1 MAMTNRPAPVPQES
15 SQPVPS
21 ARETAAAQ
29 RQLRRVTGISAILT
43 AVAGTVVGD
52 LYFAYSGNPPQW
64 DVLTRSL
71 LNLVTVG
78 LFIVFVTGLSSIL
91 RDADRNYAWL
101 ANLVF
106 GAGLIYA
113 AIDLVKIS
121 LEVGVVLGVPSGKFD
136 PTTDGPLAH
145 ANVLMH
151 GSVTRLVTALL
162 LAAAGYAIL
171 RTRALPRWAGRTA
184 YLLAVINLAFVPS
197 LYFGMDP
204 ARFYS
209 ALGWGNTALTAGLIT
224 YWAAAVGIAVM
235 RQAPKKGQVVAAA
248 REVQH
253 ELGLVAPVHLAIK
266 TCAAI
271 HEPARPPPLH
281 GKPDQHRRMGIERQV
296 RVVYHVPIIARRLLT
311 LSTTGS
317 ALLACGALRLISCDL
332 AAGWCARLAGRPGVM
347 SVHRSGVR
355 SVHRWGGSRGPRYLA
370 SRRHQG
376 AL

>member
-197 LYFGMDP
+197 LYFGIDP

-235 RQAPKKGQVVAAA
+235 RQPKKGQIVAAA
-248 REVQH
+248 H
-253 ELGLVAPVHLAIK
+253 
-266 TCAAI
+266 
-271 HEPARPPPLH
+271 
-281 GKPDQHRRMGIERQV
+281 
-296 RVVYHVPIIARRLLT
+296 
-311 LSTTGS
+311 
-317 ALLACGALRLISCDL
+317 
-332 AAGWCARLAGRPGVM
+332 
-347 SVHRSGVR
+347 
-355 SVHRWGGSRGPRYLA
+355 
-370 SRRHQG
+370 
-376 AL
+376 

>member
-1 MAMTNRPAPVPQES
+1 MPIANQPAAVPRDS
-15 SQPVPS
+15 AQPVPP

-29 RQLRRVTGISAILT
+29 RQLRRATGISGILA
-43 AVAGTVVGD
+43 AVVATVVGD
-52 LYFAYSGNPPQW
+52 LYFVYSGNPPQW
-64 DVLTRSL
+64 DVLTRNL

-91 RDADRNYAWL
+91 RDADLKYGWL

-113 AIDLVKIS
+113 TIVLVAVS
-121 LEVGVVLGVPSGKFD
+121 LEVGVVLGAPSGKFD

-162 LAAAGYAIL
+162 LTAAGYGIV
-171 RTRALPRWAGRTA
+171 RTRALPRWSGRTA

-248 REVQH
+248 R
-253 ELGLVAPVHLAIK
+253 
-266 TCAAI
+266 
-271 HEPARPPPLH
+271 
-281 GKPDQHRRMGIERQV
+281 
-296 RVVYHVPIIARRLLT
+296 
-311 LSTTGS
+311 
-317 ALLACGALRLISCDL
+317 
-332 AAGWCARLAGRPGVM
+332 
-347 SVHRSGVR
+347 
-355 SVHRWGGSRGPRYLA
+355 
-370 SRRHQG
+370 
-376 AL
+376 